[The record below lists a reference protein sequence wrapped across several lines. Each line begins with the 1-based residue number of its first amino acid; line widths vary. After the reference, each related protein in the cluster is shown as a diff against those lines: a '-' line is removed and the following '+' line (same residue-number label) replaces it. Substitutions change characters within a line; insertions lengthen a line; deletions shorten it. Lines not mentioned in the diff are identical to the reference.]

1 MNISQLKLISE
12 KFDDDDDDDD
22 DDNNNNHISGIS
34 MGRISKFGWL
44 IHFVEHSICVN
55 SLYLFHKIFEGTY
68 YIKNEHTIPLE
79 NNAVASV
86 FIS

>member
-1 MNISQLKLISE
+1 MDTLHKG
-12 KFDDDDDDDD
+12 DD
-22 DDNNNNHISGIS
+22 DDNNNNNNNISGIYL
-34 MGRISKFGWL
+34 GRISKFGWL

-68 YIKNEHTIPLE
+68 CTENEHTTPIQ

>member
-1 MNISQLKLISE
+1 
-12 KFDDDDDDDD
+12 
-22 DDNNNNHISGIS
+22 

-68 YIKNEHTIPLE
+68 CTKNEHTIPIQ